1 MQVQYLHIRNALMV
15 VVVSIYVYNIDPFI
29 DFPIVMLLKYE
40 VAQMGASIGP
50 GNSSSLSIKKEKE
63 TTGKEHLALNKEL
76 GQQNSRKRRKERN
89 NISK

>member
-1 MQVQYLHIRNALMV
+1 
-15 VVVSIYVYNIDPFI
+15 
-29 DFPIVMLLKYE
+29 
-40 VAQMGASIGP
+40 MGASIGA
-50 GNSSSLSIKKEKE
+50 GYSSSLSIKKEKE